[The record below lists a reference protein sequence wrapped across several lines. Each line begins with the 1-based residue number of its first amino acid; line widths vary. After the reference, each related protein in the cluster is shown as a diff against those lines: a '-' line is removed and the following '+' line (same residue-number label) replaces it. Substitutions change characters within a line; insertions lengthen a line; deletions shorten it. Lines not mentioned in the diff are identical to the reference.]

1 MQFIIILLCAYILA
15 AAFSGLMNLQELD
28 LSENNLSNFQYGV
41 LEDLYFL
48 KKLWLRDNPWKC
60 DYHIHYLF
68 YWLRHHHNVNYNG
81 LECKAPEEY
90 KGWFVGK
97 YVRSY
102 YEECPN
108 DRYQVHIGVD
118 DDEWEQTE
126 GAKKNSK
133 QIDSSAKRGVL
144 LTVLN

>member
-1 MQFIIILLCAYILA
+1 
-15 AAFSGLMNLQELD
+15 MNLQELD
-28 LSENNLSNFQYGV
+28 LSENNLSSFQYGV